1 MKRTV
6 SLVTAFF
13 AMIVLQAQTPTNL
26 PTDTLVRDLSDLEE
40 KMQAE
45 SITAKADTTY
55 YGTPKQRNFNALDYS
70 LDSRHRYQ
78 GDKWTKGG
86 FSKHTFLDLVKE
98 LNKVEGIE
106 RIRISSIEPS
116 TCSG

>member
-45 SITAKADTTY
+45 SITVKADTTY
-55 YGTPKQRNFNALDYS
+55 YGTPKPQVQ
-70 LDSRHRYQ
+70 HR
-78 GDKWTKGG
+78 TA
-86 FSKHTFLDLVKE
+86 
-98 LNKVEGIE
+98 I
-106 RIRISSIEPS
+106 PS
-116 TCSG
+116 AGLA

>member
-40 KMQAE
+40 KMQA
-45 SITAKADTTY
+45 
-55 YGTPKQRNFNALDYS
+55 
-70 LDSRHRYQ
+70 
-78 GDKWTKGG
+78 
-86 FSKHTFLDLVKE
+86 
-98 LNKVEGIE
+98 
-106 RIRISSIEPS
+106 
-116 TCSG
+116 